1 MFNKILTLPWIK
13 ILFIIIIYWLFTRF
27 ILSKLINKPLEKF
40 IGYRLHYP
48 TDNPIE
54 INTCHVSGNKNY
66 NKFEPYN
73 VVKWGNPENIIMVIS
88 SADIQPEVYQ
98 QLLDT
103 IPKYPINLPF
113 NEIAGYRVNFK
124 DPQSLNYVN
133 MDEVDRVVNYVY
145 NEIQQV
151 MAAYINA
158 NPLAL
163 SCSSPGLCQL
173 DLYDYKIFGIGK
185 RDKSMAYDLQ
195 LIIKIDG
202 KAKMYVVRAGV
213 IVDTSGNRL
222 ITSLELQGF
231 LSQSKSETLPGY
243 QKEPYGLDSPT
254 IYKNNQLTNY
264 NAMNTYYI
272 NSNESRYIVPPESIT
287 EKILDNRAVVT
298 GMGYRCYDK
307 DSNTGKIAYTQ
318 LDCERS
324 NDNYGRYEKPGVWD
338 IPCKYNIECPF
349 YKANK
354 NYPNEFGGCV
364 DGFCE
369 MPIGVKL
376 LGVHKYT
383 NEQNAICRN
392 CKEKDYFNDC
402 CKLQQD
408 PKQYPNLITPDYAFK
423 NDTPLRLQYANELKE
438 KGLDIF

>member
-1 MFNKILTLPWIK
+1 MFNTISFSLVKKILLIMIVYWVISRFLLP
-13 ILFIIIIYWLFTRF
+13 
-27 ILSKLINKPLEKF
+27 KLIAKTSENF
-40 IGYRLHYP
+40 IGFHLNYP
-48 TDNPIE
+48 TDHPIK
-54 INTCHVSGNKNY
+54 IDTCNVSGNKNY
-66 NKFEPYN
+66 NKFEPYE
-73 VVKWGNPENIIMVIS
+73 VVKWGNPENIILVIS

-98 QLLDT
+98 KLLDT

-113 NEIAGYRVNFK
+113 NEIPGYRVNFK
-124 DPQSLNYVN
+124 DPDSLNYIDMN
-133 MDEVDRVVNYVY
+133 ELENVVNFVY

-151 MAAYINA
+151 MAVYINA

-173 DLYDYKIFGIGK
+173 DLYDYKIFAIGK
-185 RDKSMAYDLQ
+185 RENRMAYDLQ
-195 LIIKIDG
+195 LVIKIDG

-213 IVDTSGNRL
+213 IVDNSGNRL

-231 LSQSKSETLPGY
+231 LSQSMSKTLPGF
-243 QKEPYGLDSPT
+243 QEEPYGLNSPT

-287 EKILDNRAVVT
+287 NKILDERAVVT

-307 DSNTGKIAYTQ
+307 ESNTGRIAYTQ

-324 NDNYGRYEKPGVWD
+324 NDDYGRYEKPGVWD
-338 IPCKYNIECPF
+338 IPCKNNIECPF

-354 NYPNEFGGCV
+354 NYPNDFGGCV

-369 MPIGVKL
+369 MPIGVER
-376 LGVHKYT
+376 LGVHKYA

-392 CKEKDYFNDC
+392 CKESDYFNDC

-408 PKQYPNLITPDYAFK
+408 QSKYPNLITPDYAFK
-423 NDTPLRLQYANELKE
+423 NDIALRLSNANLLES
-438 KGLDIF
+438 KGLRVV